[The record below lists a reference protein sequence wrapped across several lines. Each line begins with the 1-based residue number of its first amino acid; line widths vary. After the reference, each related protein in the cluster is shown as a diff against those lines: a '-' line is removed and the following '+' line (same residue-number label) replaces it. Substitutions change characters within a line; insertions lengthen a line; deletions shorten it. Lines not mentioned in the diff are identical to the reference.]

1 MHFQIFWNFF
11 HVLLNNWHVFYSRSI
26 PIFGKVWG
34 LLHLFLVEKNPLWR
48 QWKDANLTTNSIA
61 KLILLCQCSTKIP
74 SSCYRKKKQ
83 SSTNQTS
90 CHRNFR
96 NKVTS
101 SLIFYF
107 FNSNLWVI
115 LIWNWFFLWE
125 KVVILFEVIAYRYW
139 YWKSLQYLAMKFIG
153 NDYYWNGYISKPLE
167 MIDL

>member
-48 QWKDANLTTNSIA
+48 HWIDANLTTNSIA

-74 SSCYRKKKQ
+74 SSCYRKKKK

-101 SLIFYF
+101 SLIFSTCF
-107 FNSNLWVI
+107 TLTC
-115 LIWNWFFLWE
+115 E
-125 KVVILFEVIAYRYW
+125 
-139 YWKSLQYLAMKFIG
+139 
-153 NDYYWNGYISKPLE
+153 YYWFETGSFYGKKLLYSLKL
-167 MIDL
+167 